1 MLSKIQG
8 ETSLTCACNVHSCKT
23 FIHQHFIITKY
34 TIYRKIMNFVYIFN
48 KQHRVGPLSPFCNW
62 VLNLEIYL
70 ATFLNLKIYL
80 VTFLN
85 HKSTF
90 LSRIYHHICI
100 ETDAPVT
107 SRIPLI
113 SGSLNLYKFMN
124 LQWFLW
130 GIIVNWVND
139 NWCIFFLI

>member
-1 MLSKIQG
+1 MFRARNSDSKTPLEKWNQAPG
-8 ETSLTCACNVHSCKT
+8 TDFRLKSLWCIFFDAPC
-23 FIHQHFIITKY
+23 

-48 KQHRVGPLSPFCNW
+48 KQHRVGPLSPFCDW
-62 VLNLEIYL
+62 VLNLKIYLVTFLNLKIHL

-80 VTFLN
+80 VPFLN

-90 LSRIYHHICI
+90 LSPICI

-113 SGSLNLYKFMN
+113 SGSLNLYKF
-124 LQWFLW
+124 
-130 GIIVNWVND
+130 
-139 NWCIFFLI
+139 